1 MQGTE
6 EGIVKRPG
14 ILVTLIGIMSC
25 LAAFTALAAYYA
37 IASLSLVNASTTE
50 IATKWVPNVH
60 LSNAIVRDM
69 AELRIAYR
77 DHVLSTMSDVKEI
90 QASRIDLILE
100 RMNKR
105 ISNYQSNSD
114 QEKSLLKTLRTS
126 IDEYVQKAGKLME
139 FSRANRMEAASEYLS
154 KMEVAGDAVVSNADQ
169 IEQINSKGTDDAY
182 VSSQR
187 VYEHTQ
193 NAALIGA
200 TAVGLL
206 LCAAVAFIVVQVA
219 YPIRRITKCMQ
230 VLASGDTNAKIP
242 YAGRTDEIGRMADA
256 VEVFRISEVDKAQL
270 EADAKINALK
280 AERDRVEIQ
289 RLADEQAEEKLRT
302 ATAGLA
308 SGLDRLAHGELD
320 ATLLD
325 PFSPEFEPLR
335 QNFNLSVAQ
344 LNDTLTTIRDSIES
358 ISSGADGITQG
369 SKLLSTRT
377 SDQAA
382 TLEETVAALAGITV
396 NVSGSA
402 RRTEDAK
409 AVTTSARRAAEESAS
424 VVANAED
431 AMGRIEQSSA
441 QISNIIGVIDQI
453 AFQTNLLALNAGVEA
468 ARAGEAGKGFA
479 VVAQEVRELAQRS
492 AAAAKEIKTLI
503 DRSTVEVT
511 GGVELVR
518 AASKS
523 LNSIGEYIVQ
533 INGFMDEIASSASDQ
548 SNGLAEINSAMT
560 SIDQTTQKNA
570 TMVDQTD
577 VSLTVL
583 NQEISK
589 LTGLISQFV
598 LREENAHATQS
609 ASMRGEPSRA
619 A

>member
-1 MQGTE
+1 M
-6 EGIVKRPG
+6 KRPG

-25 LAAFTALAAYYA
+25 LAAFTAFAAYYA

-50 IATKWVPNVH
+50 IAVKWVPNVH

-69 AELRIAYR
+69 SELRIAYR

-90 QASRIDLILE
+90 QTSRIELILG
-100 RMNKR
+100 RMNQR
-105 ISNYQSNSD
+105 ISSYQPNSD
-114 QEKSLLKTLRTS
+114 QEQAFLKDLHSS
-126 IDEYVQKAGKLME
+126 IDLYVQKAEKLLE
-139 FSRANRMEAASEYLS
+139 LSRSNRMEAASEYLS
-154 KMEVAGDAVVSNADQ
+154 EMEVAGDAVVNNADQ
-169 IEQINSKGTDDAY
+169 IEQINSRGTDDAY
-182 VSSQR
+182 ISSQR
-187 VYEHTQ
+187 IYEHTQ
-193 NAALIGA
+193 RAALLGA
-200 TAVGLL
+200 VAVGLL
-206 LCAAVAFIVVQVA
+206 LCAAVAFIVMQVA
-219 YPIRRITKCMQ
+219 HPIRRITKCMQ
-230 VLASGDTNAKIP
+230 ALASGDTNAIIP
-242 YAGRTDEIGRMADA
+242 YAERTDEIGRMANA
-256 VEVFRISEVDKAQL
+256 VEVFRLSEVDKAQL

-289 RLADEQAEEKLRT
+289 RLAEEQAEEKLRT

-308 SGLDRLAHGELD
+308 SGLDQLAHGELGT
-320 ATLLD
+320 TLLES
-325 PFSPEFEPLR
+325 FSPEFEPLR

-369 SKLLSTRT
+369 SRLLSMRT

-431 AMGRIEQSSA
+431 AMGRIEQSSS

-518 AASKS
+518 AAGKS

-598 LREENAHATQS
+598 LRDEIAHTTR
-609 ASMRGEPSRA
+609 RGVTSRA

>member
-1 MQGTE
+1 M
-6 EGIVKRPG
+6 
-14 ILVTLIGIMSC
+14 
-25 LAAFTALAAYYA
+25 
-37 IASLSLVNASTTE
+37 
-50 IATKWVPNVH
+50 
-60 LSNAIVRDM
+60 
-69 AELRIAYR
+69 
-77 DHVLSTMSDVKEI
+77 
-90 QASRIDLILE
+90 
-100 RMNKR
+100 
-105 ISNYQSNSD
+105 
-114 QEKSLLKTLRTS
+114 
-126 IDEYVQKAGKLME
+126 
-139 FSRANRMEAASEYLS
+139 
-154 KMEVAGDAVVSNADQ
+154 
-169 IEQINSKGTDDAY
+169 
-182 VSSQR
+182 
-187 VYEHTQ
+187 
-193 NAALIGA
+193 
-200 TAVGLL
+200 
-206 LCAAVAFIVVQVA
+206 
-219 YPIRRITKCMQ
+219 
-230 VLASGDTNAKIP
+230 
-242 YAGRTDEIGRMADA
+242 
-256 VEVFRISEVDKAQL
+256 
-270 EADAKINALK
+270 
-280 AERDRVEIQ
+280 
-289 RLADEQAEEKLRT
+289 
-302 ATAGLA
+302 
-308 SGLDRLAHGELD
+308 
-320 ATLLD
+320 
-325 PFSPEFEPLR
+325 R